1 MESVTKETFDAEV
14 LQSDAVVVADF
25 WAPWCVPCKMMEPV
39 LEKIA
44 GNHGE
49 KIRIV
54 KINVDEEPDLAAR
67 YNIVSIPSLLV
78 FDRGEKV
85 DMQVGAVSEAVLDEF
100 LQKYL

>member
-1 MESVTKETFDAEV
+1 MESVTKDSFDTEV
-14 LQSDAVVVADF
+14 LQSQAVVVADF

-44 GNHGE
+44 ENHGE

-54 KINVDEEPDLAAR
+54 KINVDEEPELAAR

-78 FDRGEKV
+78 FNGGDHV
-85 DMQVGAVSEAVLDEF
+85 DMQVGAVPEAVLEKF
-100 LQKYL
+100 LEKHL